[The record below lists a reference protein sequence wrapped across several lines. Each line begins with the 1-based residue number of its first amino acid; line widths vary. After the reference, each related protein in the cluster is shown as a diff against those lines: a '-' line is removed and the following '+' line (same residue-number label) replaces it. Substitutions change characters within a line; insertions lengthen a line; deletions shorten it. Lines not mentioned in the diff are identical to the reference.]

1 MCVSGWAPS
10 GRSASLMAF
19 MTAPGAPAVP
29 ASPAPLAPSS
39 ESAVRVTPLAAFVL
53 GTLAGP
59 GPGEIPLFAFGRLPP
74 RAFDHWSAHRPADP
88 LHHAAANLLVDEL
101 RVDDRAA
108 VLHAPVL
115 EQLYDTGVGVDFEV
129 ARLHAVGEGERPGAR
144 HIVAGRHQ
152 LRLEARRQRVRTEIG

>member
-1 MCVSGWAPS
+1 MCVSGFAPS

-39 ESAVRVTPLAAFVL
+39 ESAVGGAPGAAARAVGSYAHIARAPATAHCDGVEPAPGRRGVAVL
-53 GTLAGP
+53 EP
-59 GPGEIPLFAFGRLPP
+59 
-74 RAFDHWSAHRPADP
+74 RPADP

-115 EQLYDTGVGVDFEV
+115 EQLYDPGVGVDFEV
-129 ARLHAVGEGERPGAR
+129 ARLHAVGEGERPG
-144 HIVAGRHQ
+144 
-152 LRLEARRQRVRTEIG
+152 

>member
-1 MCVSGWAPS
+1 AH
-10 GRSASLMAF
+10 
-19 MTAPGAPAVP
+19 
-29 ASPAPLAPSS
+29 
-39 ESAVRVTPLAAFVL
+39 
-53 GTLAGP
+53 P
-59 GPGEIPLFAFGRLPP
+59 GPVSQWGVPPPQRRGIARFFRVGRLPARVVEAGP
-74 RAFDHWSAHRPADP
+74 ERPPADP
-88 LHHAAANLLVDEL
+88 LHYAAANLLVDEL

-152 LRLEARRQRVRTEIG
+152 LRLEARRQRVRTEIGDAGELVQGKALAAAV